1 MSSAALRLA
10 AELAADDPLLAACVA
25 DDPEFDPGPTE
36 VVEVGPRT
44 SGKAGDY
51 RYALEAIREG
61 HLLHGGGGRVLRTD
75 DADLALL
82 AGDRLYAEGL
92 LRIAELGD
100 AEAIAELSRLIV
112 ACALA
117 RVGDDPDA
125 AEIEWAETCDRIAG
139 VS

>member
-1 MSSAALRLA
+1 MSPAAARLA

-25 DDPEFDPGPTE
+25 SEVELSSGPAQ
-36 VVEVGPRT
+36 VVETGART
-44 SGKAGDY
+44 ASQAGEY

-61 HLLHGGGGRVLRTD
+61 HLLHGGDGRVLLTE

-100 AEAIAELSRLIV
+100 AEAIVELSQLIV
-112 ACALA
+112 TCAVA
-117 RVGDDPDA
+117 RVSDDPDA
-125 AEIEWAETCDRIAG
+125 SERAWAETCKRIAG
-139 VS
+139 AA